1 MNRFQ
6 FKVFPMGRMIF
17 LNCGQFLPISR
28 EMFPPLAT
36 VTNMTRFAKVP
47 KTCHRSIILMLVM
60 VWVAVFAWWSTQAS
74 QAMPMRRLPAES
86 PAYPTGQGYLKVVGP
101 PPLRFEP
108 PDTNT
113 LVMLKAVMQMPK
125 LMVTE
130 AANLVPTNAETQATN
145 PVATSVTAEIGMPA
159 ISANPVPE
167 IDAVTNQAVTVEAV
181 NTGSADG
188 VNNISG
194 DGSSSARDL
203 LPVAA
208 SMITEYLKPTKQN
221 QTTNQADQPGAT
233 VFVPLQMGF
242 TPPVMQSSGTAPES
256 RAVYKSQ

>member
-1 MNRFQ
+1 M
-6 FKVFPMGRMIF
+6 
-17 LNCGQFLPISR
+17 S
-28 EMFPPLAT
+28 PPLAT
-36 VTNMTRFAKVP
+36 ATYMIQFAKAP
-47 KTCHRSIILMLVM
+47 KTRHRSVILTVVM
-60 VWVAVFAWWSTQAS
+60 AWVAVFAWWSTQAS
-74 QAMPMRRLPAES
+74 QMRRLPAEC
-86 PAYPTGQGYLKVVGP
+86 PVYPTGQGYLKVVGP

-113 LVMLKAVMQMPK
+113 LAMLKAVMQMPK

-130 AANLVPTNAETQATN
+130 AANLVPTNAVIQATN
-145 PVATSVTAEIGMPA
+145 PVATSAMMEIGMPV
-159 ISANPVPE
+159 IRANPVPE

-208 SMITEYLKPTKQN
+208 SMITEYLKPTKQS